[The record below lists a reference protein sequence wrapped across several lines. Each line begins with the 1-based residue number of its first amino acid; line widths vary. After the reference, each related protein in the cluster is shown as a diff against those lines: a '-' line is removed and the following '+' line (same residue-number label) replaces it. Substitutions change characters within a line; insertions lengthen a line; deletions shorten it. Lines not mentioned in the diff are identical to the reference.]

1 VNPTRVA
8 GPVGRLASRS
18 TRVPDPPLDWHY
30 AEGPWFD
37 NNLACLQVDG
47 PSLRMWWV
55 TGEVH
60 DGDHERPRLAKVAHY
75 ALDAEGNPPPREST
89 ASKLRRRLRRR

>member
-1 VNPTRVA
+1 M
-8 GPVGRLASRS
+8 
-18 TRVPDPPLDWHY
+18 PDPPLDWHY

-37 NNLACLQVDG
+37 NNLACLQLDG

-60 DGDHERPRLAKVAHY
+60 DGDHARPRLAKVATY
-75 ALDAEGNPPPREST
+75 ALDADGNPPPREGT
-89 ASKLRRRLRRR
+89 VRKLRRRLRPR